1 MVRRDEIG
9 IPVAEG
15 DWPQLGGGT
24 TDPLDG

>member
-15 DWPQLGGGT
+15 DWPQLVGGIADT
-24 TDPLDG
+24 LDG